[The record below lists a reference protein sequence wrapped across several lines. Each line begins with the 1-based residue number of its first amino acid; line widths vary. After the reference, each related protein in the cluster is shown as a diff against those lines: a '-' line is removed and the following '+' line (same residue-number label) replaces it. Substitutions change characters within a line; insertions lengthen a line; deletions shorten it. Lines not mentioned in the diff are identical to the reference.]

1 MLVSS
6 HLQHIIST
14 KWIERRKAAEKRFI
28 FPTSRQP
35 IKLLSHQVSG
45 CFCVR
50 RSQIMHCNHYEY
62 KAYEAAEQLVVT
74 SKQTLRCLELLFN
87 RGLIQ
92 TANASSERKEIN
104 LNPQNLYPG
113 TDSFIS
119 ESLTV
124 SRANKKLLRGRINT
138 EQGCVCSGP
147 RVHNWQTEAKETLQ
161 LHSLQS
167 CF

>member
-1 MLVSS
+1 MN
-6 HLQHIIST
+6 T
-14 KWIERRKAAEKRFI
+14 KHMK
-28 FPTSRQP
+28 Q
-35 IKLLSHQVSG
+35 LL
-45 CFCVR
+45 
-50 RSQIMHCNHYEY
+50 
-62 KAYEAAEQLVVT
+62 VT
-74 SKQTLRCLELLFN
+74 SKQTLRCLELLLN

-92 TANASSERKEIN
+92 TANAPSERKEIN

-113 TDSFIS
+113 TDSFIF

-124 SRANKKLLRGRINT
+124 SHANKKLLRGRINT

-147 RVHNWQTEAKETLQ
+147 RVYNWQTEAMETLQ